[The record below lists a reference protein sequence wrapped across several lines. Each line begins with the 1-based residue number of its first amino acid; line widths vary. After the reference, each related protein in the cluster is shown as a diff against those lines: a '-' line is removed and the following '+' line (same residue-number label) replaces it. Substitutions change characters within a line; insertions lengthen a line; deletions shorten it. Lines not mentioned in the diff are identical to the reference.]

1 MAEVEIYTN
10 KGCPA
15 CVSAK
20 SYFDRKGVAYIE
32 KKLGKSRKTDL
43 EFSLR
48 TKGAKKI
55 PQIFINNEWI
65 GGFEDLIR
73 FDKAGELDW
82 RLGLN
87 PRPRIGLFKSLI
99 RFMKGERY

>member
-32 KKLGKSRKTDL
+32 KKLGKSRKTDA

-48 TKGAKKI
+48 TKGAKKY
-55 PQIFINNEWI
+55 
-65 GGFEDLIR
+65 LR
-73 FDKAGELDW
+73 F
-82 RLGLN
+82 
-87 PRPRIGLFKSLI
+87 SLI
-99 RFMKGERY
+99 TNALADLMI

>member
-20 SYFDRKGVAYIE
+20 NYLDKKGVHYVE
-32 KKLGKSRKTDL
+32 KKLGRSHKTDA
-43 EFSLR
+43 EYSFR

-65 GGFEDLIR
+65 GGFEDLVK
-73 FDKAGELDW
+73 FDRAGELDW
-82 RLGLN
+82 RLGLM
-87 PRPRIGLFKSLI
+87 PRPKVGPFKTLL
-99 RFMKGERY
+99 RLMKGEKY